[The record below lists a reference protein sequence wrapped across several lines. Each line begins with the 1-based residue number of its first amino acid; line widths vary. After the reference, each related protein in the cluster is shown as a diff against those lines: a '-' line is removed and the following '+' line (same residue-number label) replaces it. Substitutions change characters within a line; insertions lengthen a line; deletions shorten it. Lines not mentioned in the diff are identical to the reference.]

1 MVAHAFNL
9 STWGWRQEDSE
20 FKVILGY
27 IVSCKTV
34 WATQI
39 LSLKRLLQPHY
50 TEEVKME
57 VLMSLLD
64 TEFTPLSVA
73 LFLLRTSL

>member
-1 MVAHAFNL
+1 MVAHACNL
-9 STWGWRQEDSE
+9 STWGWRQEDHE

-27 IVSCKTV
+27 IVSCRSV

-39 LSLKRLLQPHY
+39 LPLKRLLPPHY
-50 TEEVKME
+50 TEEVNME
-57 VLMSLLD
+57 ALMSLLE

-73 LFLLRTSL
+73 LFLLSH